1 MHDEREI
8 KKIFKRELHVCPND
22 DDGEVHG
29 KWGVISQKGAI
40 FWFADSKYD
49 I

>member
-22 DDGEVHG
+22 DDGEVHE
-29 KWGVISQKGAI
+29 WGVISQKGAI